1 MLEAASL
8 DKLNRHATSRIG
20 IAVPFRESPGNFGIL
35 TRIATQQGDDPGLIQ
50 RETQFMGT
58 QTLSARRWAMRFLPH
73 STPRSE
79 PSSEA
84 AGDTGYLPY
93 FVFALFF
100 FFGGTTSLN
109 DILIPKLKELF
120 TLSYGEVMTVQ
131 SAFFAA
137 YLIVSLPAAGI
148 VRRIGYMRAAVLG
161 LMMMTAGCVLFVP
174 ASLSA
179 LFAMFLFALFVVAAG
194 ITIVQV
200 VANPL
205 ISRLGPAG
213 TVHSRLTFA
222 QAFNSL
228 GTMVFPYVG
237 SLLILGAISTVDPR
251 TLSGVTLTRYR
262 TQATHVIESTYLALA
277 AILFVLALL
286 VYAYRNH
293 LKETRSGDSGWREV
307 ASLLRLPRFSLGAAC
322 IFLYVGAEVAIGSLI
337 VNYLMQADVLGLGQ
351 KAAGE
356 HVPVYWGGAMLG
368 RFIGA
373 YLLRVFSPGKV
384 LASAATGVLALLL
397 ISSHTTGATSGW
409 SLLAIGL
416 CNSIMF
422 PTIFSLASEGLGP
435 RAASASGLIGVAIV
449 GGAVIPPLTGHAADL
464 IGLKAAL
471 FVPALCYA
479 GILSYGIYARR
490 PAAAALAIPATP

>member
-1 MLEAASL
+1 MS
-8 DKLNRHATSRIG
+8 
-20 IAVPFRESPGNFGIL
+20 
-35 TRIATQQGDDPGLIQ
+35 
-50 RETQFMGT
+50 T
-58 QTLSARRWAMRFLPH
+58 QTRG
-73 STPRSE
+73 
-79 PSSEA
+79 A
-84 AGDTGYLPY
+84 ADNTGYLPL

-109 DILIPKLKELF
+109 DILIPKLKQLF
-120 TLSYGEVMTVQ
+120 TLTYGEVMTVQ

-137 YLIVSLPAAGI
+137 YLIVSLPAAAV

-174 ASLSA
+174 ASGSA
-179 LFAMFLFALFVVAAG
+179 LFPMFLLALFVVAAG

-200 VANPL
+200 VSNPL
-205 ISRLGPAG
+205 ISKLGPAA

-228 GTMVFPYVG
+228 GTMVFPYIG
-237 SLLILGAISTVDPR
+237 SVLILGAISTANP
-251 TLSGVTLTRYR
+251 TR
-262 TQATHVIESTYLALA
+262 VIERTYLALA
-277 AILFVLALL
+277 AILLTLAVL

-293 LKETRSGDSGWREV
+293 LRESHSEGSGWREMT
-307 ASLLRLPRFSLGAAC
+307 SLLGLPRFAFGATC

-337 VNYLMQADVLGLGQ
+337 VNYLMQTDVLGLGQ

-356 HVPVYWGGAMLG
+356 HVPFYWGGAMVG

-373 YLLRVFSPGKV
+373 YLLRVISPGKV
-384 LASAATGVLALLL
+384 LAAAAAGVLTLLF
-397 ISSHTTGATSGW
+397 ISSHTTGALSGW

-449 GGAVIPPLTGHAADL
+449 GGAVVPPLTGHMADL

-471 FVPALCYA
+471 LVPAICYA

-490 PAAAALAIPATP
+490 PAATATPVAAAT